1 MAEGS
6 KTTDDPPVVGND
18 EGIDPQTLEIAR
30 ILRSLADEITEEKSM
45 PLLKEII
52 TKIAHESV
60 HDRNYNV
67 LTDYMRR
74 FVNVLGFSVQFSVSK
89 TKEIIKILLVIWN
102 QQNVARYVMKE
113 VYNEDI
119 GAAEKPIDPDILD
132 KIPNDVKQLDDKGI
146 KIFFKALQDGE
157 EEVKNIRLMVV
168 GMFGVGKTS
177 LVNNLIKDFR
187 DKNITPL
194 STDGIDLHR
203 CQVME
208 DGDWCL
214 DKEHRSQKYIKRLE
228 SVFDKMPVNTYAA
241 TASIDDTDS
250 LDGSHVE
257 DKVDALPTENQ
268 IHTEPV
274 QRRNN
279 VEQHE
284 QDFVQMCSPLVEKMQ
299 NDTNH
304 KPSKDI
310 KVSLEKTEKEIT
322 VSVWDFAGQTLYY
335 STHQFFLNKRS
346 IYLVLM
352 DMTKPLDEDVKE
364 LGGSGIWCGL
374 VSDCTYLDVFKFWL
388 NAIHMYSGYKS
399 TTGEIKRTVILVG
412 TRKDKMVG
420 NDKEKENIKEEYFN
434 KALMSFE
441 SDSPI
446 FEHIYEK
453 KFLVNNLSP
462 TDPEFGELRKEIKF
476 LAEKQEYWGTDK
488 YPVRWI
494 HLEHSLDKMRDE
506 GQQLVHIEQLVH
518 MEKIEEIN
526 LSKKQP
532 FVHSKE
538 ELSVFLELQHRQG
551 NILFF
556 NTDELKHLVVLAPQW
571 IIEAF
576 KCFVTH
582 IIKIKPQVL
591 KDWEF
596 YEKLA
601 ILKPQVIDEI
611 MNNSPPHVKEYKDDV
626 IKYMEHLNVMA
637 KPKATEPD
645 KGRQD
650 KTDSIEEV
658 NVKLLD
664 FHIVPCRLKNA
675 PPPIHKFTSPD
686 CKRFKR
692 TPVLA
697 FVFCEKFMPP
707 SFFHRLVAVCIRAWP
722 IKKEEDKDRLYNGLA
737 IFAIRS
743 TYTLTIWYKDYI
755 IYARIAC
762 CSEKIAS
769 DIDTNLCQEVRHK
782 LRQSLQEFVGH
793 CVETPRTGTAFDM
806 YIQCPRM
813 EIYSHNKGML
823 RVAQYN
829 YESELDCGACSESH
843 SVERKEALQYW
854 FKNELDL
861 ADKYESDD
869 LNKLAEDTHL
879 STVASVIGSEYW
891 MLGIELGLRYVELN
905 QMYADP
911 DCKGNKYRFVF
922 KYLVKWRNREA
933 KNATLLNLYRAIN
946 AARLNSNVES
956 TPVF

>member
-1 MAEGS
+1 M
-6 KTTDDPPVVGND
+6 
-18 EGIDPQTLEIAR
+18 L
-30 ILRSLADEITEEKSM
+30 
-45 PLLKEII
+45 LLKEII

-60 HDRNYNV
+60 HDRNYNI
-67 LTDYMRR
+67 LTDYMRQ
-74 FVNVLGFSVQFSVSK
+74 FVFGFSVQFSVSK

-119 GAAEKPIDPDILD
+119 GAAEKPIDPDMLD
-132 KIPNDVKQLDDKGI
+132 KIPNAVKQLDDKGI
-146 KIFFKALQDGE
+146 KLFFKALQDGE

-352 DMTKPLDEDVKE
+352 DMTKPLDEDLKE
-364 LGGSGIWCGL
+364 LDGSGIWCGL
-374 VSDCTYLDVFKFWL
+374 VNDCTYLNVFKFWL
-388 NAIHMYSGYKS
+388 NAIHMCSGYKS
-399 TTGEIKRTVILVG
+399 TTGEIKPTVILVG
-412 TRKDKMVG
+412 TRKDKMEG
-420 NDKEKENIKEEYFN
+420 TDKEKENKKDEYFN
-434 KALMSFE
+434 KALKSFE
-441 SDSPI
+441 RDSPI
-446 FEHIYEK
+446 FKHIHK
-453 KFLVNNLSP
+453 KTFLVSNLSP
-462 TDPEFGELRKEIKF
+462 TDPDFVEMRKEIKC

-494 HLEHSLDKMRDE
+494 HMEHSLDKLRDD
-506 GQQLVHIEQLVH
+506 GEQLVH
-518 MEKIEEIN
+518 MDKIEEVN
-526 LSKKQP
+526 RSKKPQLVLSKQ
-532 FVHSKE
+532 
-538 ELSVFLELQHRQG
+538 ELSLFLELQHMQG
-551 NILFF
+551 NILYFK
-556 NTDELKHLVVLAPQW
+556 TSELEHLVVLAPQW
-571 IIEAF
+571 IIDAF
-576 KCFVTH
+576 KCFVTQFN
-582 IIKIKPQVL
+582 KIQPQVL
-591 KDWEF
+591 KDWED

-611 MNNSPPHVKEYKDDV
+611 MNNSPPHIKEYKDDV

-637 KPKATEPD
+637 KPKATELNKCGHD
-645 KGRQD
+645 E
-650 KTDSIEEV
+650 TDAILGNNDE
-658 NVKLLD
+658 LLD

-675 PPPIHKFTSPD
+675 PPPIETFTSPD

-707 SFFHRLVAVCIRAWP
+707 SFFHRLVAVCIGAWQ
-722 IKKEEDKDRLYNGLA
+722 IKKEGNKDRMYNGLA
-737 IFAIRS
+737 IFAIRP
-743 TYTLTIWYKDYI
+743 TYTLTIWYNDYI

-762 CSEKIAS
+762 CTKKLTS

-782 LRQSLQEFVGH
+782 LRQSLQDFVGH
-793 CVETPRTGTAFDM
+793 SVETPRTGTAFDM
-806 YIQCPRM
+806 YIQCPSM
-813 EIYSHNKGML
+813 TICEHNKGML
-823 RVAQYN
+823 RVAQFN
-829 YESELDCGACSESH
+829 YESELDCDACSESH
-843 SVERKEALQYW
+843 PVERSEAMHYW

-861 ADKYESDD
+861 ANKCDSDD
-869 LNKLAEDTHL
+869 LNQQAEEKHL
-879 STVASVIGSEYW
+879 SKVARLIGIKECW
-891 MLGIELGLRYVELN
+891 MLGIELKLSNVELN

-911 DCKGNKYRFVF
+911 ACMNNRYEFVF
-922 KYLVKWRNREA
+922 KYLVKWRNRKGE
-933 KNATLLNLYRAIN
+933 KATLRKLNRAIN
-946 AARLNSNVES
+946 AARLYSYVES